1 MIAERHPFIL
11 PILTLLEAPKP
22 DYVCPVDSESPENSE
37 FCQLLDVERGGKW
50 IEVSVPI
57 DRQEHSYRRFYRAQD
72 KAWIV
77 GSKDGDWLELT
88 TREQADAV
96 TAFLDY

>member
-1 MIAERHPFIL
+1 MIAQPHAFL
-11 PILTLLEAPKP
+11 TPILTLLEAPKP
-22 DYVCPVDSESPENSE
+22 DYVCPVDSESPDNSE
-37 FCQLLDVERGGKW
+37 FAQLMHVERGGGW
-50 IEVSVPI
+50 VEVSVPI
-57 DRQEHSYRRFYRAQD
+57 DLVPHSYRRFYRAQD

-88 TREQADAV
+88 KAEQADAV